1 MVVVGAV
8 YVGVL
13 LDAAAEQPTASAEA
27 LALSAHRSESFACIL
42 DEYGVPYAWGVSSGL
57 VRLGSLGSLMGVP
70 RYFGRAV
77 ADAYFVPIDD
87 CHAAADEGTLTK
99 AVDCARG
106 TLYFALMRASAAKLA
121 MSLNEVL
128 RVLQAA
134 ALGDAATWALARA
147 HAPLHALKF
156 LVLASAPT
164 DRDRTTQAYFF
175 ATQLELLHTYFRT
188 QPAAPPQPPSKGDDG
203 PLGGLHRWWR
213 RVRGQKAKETDGSAE
228 AAPSLAHRVVELA
241 AKEKRG

>member
-1 MVVVGAV
+1 MGVVARLARCKVASQRAV
-8 YVGVL
+8 VE
-13 LDAAAEQPTASAEA
+13 DA
-27 LALSAHRSESFACIL
+27 
-42 DEYGVPYAWGVSSGL
+42 VL
-57 VRLGSLGSLMGVP
+57 VRQSG
-70 RYFGRAV
+70 A
-77 ADAYFVPIDD
+77 
-87 CHAAADEGTLTK
+87 
-99 AVDCARG
+99 
-106 TLYFALMRASAAKLA
+106 
-121 MSLNEVL
+121 
-128 RVLQAA
+128 
-134 ALGDAATWALARA
+134 ARA
-147 HAPLHALKF
+147 GIAARIVCGLA
-156 LVLASAPT
+156 VLASAPT